1 MVFWLP
7 KPKIMEIKI
16 VLLFI
21 IFIVASCAIIK
32 ESLLPEDELF
42 ITRKY
47 VSNFIEYRHT
57 CPERFGDPH
66 IIWIK
71 TTMKD
76 TYGKISAYSRDC
88 KFIEG
93 EMLYIRRI
101 YINAGVGF
109 SYWSYQIE
117 SNDPEKYY
125 TLS

>member
-1 MVFWLP
+1 M
-7 KPKIMEIKI
+7 KIKI

-21 IFIVASCAIIK
+21 IFIVASCATIK
-32 ESLLPEDELF
+32 ESLLTEDELF

-47 VSNFIEYRHT
+47 VGNFIEYRHT
-57 CPERFGDPH
+57 CPERFGVPH

-93 EMLYIRRI
+93 EMLLMPELGLVTGHIRSRVMTQRSI
-101 YINAGVGF
+101 
-109 SYWSYQIE
+109 
-117 SNDPEKYY
+117 
-125 TLS
+125 TR